1 MWHTIE
7 RISLP
12 GQTEGFTTGLD
23 SVDNWFRGSS
33 LSEQNS
39 KRVITWLCLAD
50 DGTVVGFFAL
60 KTVVLTQHPQA
71 SSKARNY
78 FDNNSTG
85 VLIAQM
91 GISEALQGRGLGK
104 CLLGEAIS
112 YAVAAADI
120 AATRVVVLDAATP
133 ELIGFYQKFGFKRLS
148 ASSNR
153 MYLPMSTAR
162 KIVERFVQ

>member
-7 RISLP
+7 QISP
-12 GQTEGFTTGLD
+12 SSQAENFTTGLD
-23 SVDNWFRGSS
+23 SVDHWFRSNS
-33 LSEQNS
+33 LSEQTA
-39 KRVITWLCLAD
+39 KRVITWVCLAD
-50 DGTVVGFFAL
+50 DNTVIGFFAL

-85 VLIAQM
+85 ILIAQM
-91 GISEALQGRGLGK
+91 GVLERLQGRGLGK
-104 CLLGEAIS
+104 RLLGEAIS

-120 AATRVVVLDAATP
+120 APTRAIVLDAATP

-162 KIVERFVQ
+162 KIVELFTQ